1 MATPPTGS
9 DGQRDYRYSSTGVDL
24 TAPIKLNPNPTDI
37 ESVNGRDKAYTEE
50 KWRAF
55 LRFATKSSKDENGNV
70 IPLRVNVNDTSLNS
84 KAVWES
90 LTTDL
95 INEFNTNKE
104 TSVWVQ
110 FGGNNPNRGLQNPIS
125 REDIFAIQRFTKKTD
140 PNAQVDGWLGTQTLR
155 MDYPKRVTYVIYAKD
170 KNGADLPIPSETL
183 LPVIWGNKRYIISYG
198 DFDESNKNKK
208 ISYATL
214 LKVYDPSIH
223 TKDKFQ
229 KDPDLNRDWTSLAET
244 VSVTKSAEKVNSETT
259 KTAIKKQTQQLQ
271 TKLKSSF

>member
-24 TAPIKLNPNPTDI
+24 TAPIKLNSNPTDI
-37 ESVNGRDKAYTEE
+37 ESLGVRDKAYTEE

-55 LRFATKSSKDENGNV
+55 LKFSNSKIDK
-70 IPLRVNVNDTSLNS
+70 NDTSLNS

-95 INEFNTNKE
+95 IKEFNTSPESN
-104 TSVWVQ
+104 WVQ
-110 FGGNNPNRGLQNPIS
+110 FGDNNPNRGLQNPIS

-140 PNAQVDGWLGTQTLR
+140 PNTQVDGWLGTQTLQ
-155 MDYPKRVTYVIYAKD
+155 MDYPKRVTYINYSKD
-170 KNGADLPIPSETL
+170 KNGNDILIPPETL
-183 LPVIWGNKRYIISYG
+183 LPIIWGNKRYVVSYK
-198 DFDESNKNKK
+198 DYDESNKNRK
-208 ISYATL
+208 ISYGTL
-214 LKVYDPSIH
+214 IKIYDPSIH

-229 KDPDLNRDWTSLAET
+229 KDPDLNREWTSLASP
-244 VSVTKSAEKVNSETT
+244 VVPSQSAEKVNLETT
-259 KTAIKKQTQQLQ
+259 KTAIKKQTIQLQ

>member
-24 TAPIKLNPNPTDI
+24 TAPIKLNSNPTDI
-37 ESVNGRDKAYTEE
+37 ESVNGRDKAYTDE
-50 KWRAF
+50 KWKAF
-55 LRFATKSSKDENGNV
+55 LKFSNSKIDK
-70 IPLRVNVNDTSLNS
+70 NDTSLNS

-170 KNGADLPIPSETL
+170 KNGADLPVPSETL
-183 LPVIWGNKRYIISYG
+183 LPVIWGDKRYIISYR

-259 KTAIKKQTQQLQ
+259 KIAIKKQTQQLQ